1 MTDRP
6 QRTGDETPT
15 LFTLAQIQHLMRVEF
30 SRAQRYGY
38 PVVCLILSID
48 QLGLARDR
56 FGYEA
61 KEAIL
66 QAVIELLHERTR
78 TSDFLG
84 RLPDDR
90 LMIIVP
96 HSGLEGI
103 EIMATRLVERAAE
116 LELQEAPGQSFTFSI
131 GGSWLTAGETLFF
144 DQLMRTAEECLQEAI
159 SSGGGRYIA
168 RSPMEQ
174 A

>member
-1 MTDRP
+1 MTDSHKATR
-6 QRTGDETPT
+6 GHTPE

-38 PVVCLILSID
+38 PIVCLIVAVD
-48 QLGLARDR
+48 QLGQVRDQ

-61 KEAIL
+61 KEAVLNRMIS
-66 QAVIELLHERTR
+66 LLHEKTR

-96 HSGLEGI
+96 HSTPENI
-103 EIMATRLVERAAE
+103 EIMASRLVARSAE
-116 LELQEAPGQSFTFSI
+116 LSIPEVQGEALTFSI
-131 GGSWLTAGETLFF
+131 GGSWTVAGETLFF
-144 DQLMRTAEECLQEAI
+144 DDLMQTAERCAAEAAI
-159 SSGGGRYIA
+159 AGGGKYIA
-168 RSPMEQ
+168 RAPDGLI
-174 A
+174 

>member
-1 MTDRP
+1 MTDRAQSP
-6 QRTGDETPT
+6 DDETPT

-38 PVVCLILSID
+38 PVVCLILAID
-48 QLGLARDR
+48 QLGLVRDR

-61 KEAIL
+61 KEAVL
-66 QAVIELLHERTR
+66 QRVIELLHERTR

-96 HSGLEGI
+96 HSPLEGI
-103 EIMATRLVERAAE
+103 EIMATRLVERAEE
-116 LELQEAPGQSFTFSI
+116 LAIQEAPGQDFTFSI
-131 GGSWLTAGETLFF
+131 GGWLTAGETLFF
-144 DQLMRTAEECLQEAI
+144 DELMRTAEECLQEAT

>member
-6 QRTGDETPT
+6 QRSEDETPT

-38 PVVCLILSID
+38 PVVCLILAVD
-48 QLGLARDR
+48 QLGATRDS

-61 KEAIL
+61 KEAVL
-66 QAVIELLHERTR
+66 QAVVELLHERTR

-96 HSGLEGI
+96 HSSLEGI
-103 EIMATRLVERAAE
+103 EIMATRLVERAGE
-116 LELQEAPGQSFTFSI
+116 LEISEAPGQAFTFSI

-144 DQLMRTAEECLQEAI
+144 DELMRTAEECLQEAI
-159 SSGGGRYIA
+159 SSGGGKYIA
-168 RSPMEQ
+168 RSPLER